1 MDRRLDERGFPPR
14 YYPEWVEDEPA
25 TEAVDVAFVP
35 SRPTPA
41 FNVSGV
47 CLQIMGSA
55 VRLASS
61 SDWLEIQGEF
71 TPPAPCR
78 NATTVDEK
86 MDCWKTQADYDT
98 MTLEFISY
106 LHQDGYVPREFFT
119 PLNGKDTVVELSYF
133 RSEFVDDPDVARV
146 DLSVSTSDVVRTR
159 RDAAFFFR
167 LWLTVP
173 APSVLVTEELKPTSP
188 FEPFA
193 LFTTIFAIFT
203 TTYNL
208 FNGLVHHAPAKK
220 RRFLPRLRNT
230 EKELV
235 AGVAEIAEL
244 ESRRS
249 RNVEAPARPEP
260 AREETRAAPDDAPAP
275 IRAPAA
281 PSDDAGG
288 WLCAA
293 SCLPGGAADAA
304 ADARV

>member
-1 MDRRLDERGFPPR
+1 MLGR
-14 YYPEWVEDEPA
+14 
-25 TEAVDVAFVP
+25 
-35 SRPTPA
+35 
-41 FNVSGV
+41 
-47 CLQIMGSA
+47 
-55 VRLASS
+55 
-61 SDWLEIQGEF
+61 
-71 TPPAPCR
+71 
-78 NATTVDEK
+78 
-86 MDCWKTQADYDT
+86 
-98 MTLEFISY
+98 
-106 LHQDGYVPREFFT
+106 FFT

-173 APSVLVTEELKPTSP
+173 APSVLVTEELEPTSP

-249 RNVEAPARPEP
+249 RNVEPRARPEP

-304 ADARV
+304 ADATV